1 MNNIMAIRMGEKYK
15 NKLMC
20 EIMAQDVLPSL
31 RAFIAKELILEYKMN
46 QIAVAEWL
54 GVSQPAIS
62 QYVRQLRGFNES
74 LMKHESVHKEIKNLC
89 SKMAKEIDTNKST
102 PNITKESMFAELDSI
117 CRLAANVLI
126 ESDKSANTVSEAP
139 SSPQ

>member
-1 MNNIMAIRMGEKYK
+1 MGEKYK

-31 RAFIAKELILEYKMN
+31 RAFIAKELILENKMN
-46 QIAVAEWL
+46 QIAVADWL

-62 QYVRQLRGFNES
+62 QYVRQLRGFNEA

-89 SKMAKEIDTNKST
+89 GKMTGKA
-102 PNITKESMFAELDSI
+102 ITKEAMFSELDSI
-117 CRLAANVLI
+117 CKMAAAILI
-126 ESDKSANTVSEAP
+126 ETEQQKPGEVQEEIKP
-139 SSPQ
+139 

>member
-1 MNNIMAIRMGEKYK
+1 MIEKYK

-46 QIAVAEWL
+46 QITVAEWL
-54 GVSQPAIS
+54 GVSQPAVS

-74 LMKHESVHKEIKNLC
+74 LMKHETVNKEIKNLC
-89 SKMAKEIDTNKST
+89 GKMAKQIDANGISSKITKDDMFIELDNLCKMAANILVETNK
-102 PNITKESMFAELDSI
+102 NQKEASQVQNS
-117 CRLAANVLI
+117 
-126 ESDKSANTVSEAP
+126 
-139 SSPQ
+139 

>member
-1 MNNIMAIRMGEKYK
+1 MGEKYK

-31 RAFIAKELILEYKMN
+31 RAFIAKELILEHKMN
-46 QIAVAEWL
+46 QIVVADWL

-74 LMKHESVHKEIKNLC
+74 LMKHESINKEVKNLC
-89 SKMAKEIDTNKST
+89 GKMTDNS
-102 PNITKESMFAELDSI
+102 NIVTKESIFAELDSI
-117 CRLAANVLI
+117 CKLAAGILL
-126 ESDKSANTVSEAP
+126 ESEKNQKDLSQT
-139 SSPQ
+139 SSNI

>member
-1 MNNIMAIRMGEKYK
+1 MGEKYK

-54 GVSQPAIS
+54 GVSQPAVS
-62 QYVRQLRGFNES
+62 QYVRQLRGFNEA

-89 SKMAKEIDTNKST
+89 SKMTKQNDTS
-102 PNITKESMFAELDSI
+102 ITKESMFTELDSI
-117 CRLAANVLI
+117 CKLAANILVEADKQQKELSQVS
-126 ESDKSANTVSEAP
+126 SDA
-139 SSPQ
+139 